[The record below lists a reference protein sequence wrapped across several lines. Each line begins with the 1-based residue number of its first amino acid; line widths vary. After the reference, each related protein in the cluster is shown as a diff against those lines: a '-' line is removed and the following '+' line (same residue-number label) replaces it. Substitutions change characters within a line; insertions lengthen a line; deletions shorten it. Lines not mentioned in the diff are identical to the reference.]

1 MFCSEI
7 WWINMECFY
16 SRLFFVSEIDL
27 QDAVNLLLIAQY
39 NHM

>member
-1 MFCSEI
+1 
-7 WWINMECFY
+7 MECFY
-16 SRLFFVSEIDL
+16 SRLFFVCEIDL